1 VNYVTVLYPSRDD
14 AKFDFEYYIKKHVP
28 MVARLLANDIEIC
41 KGISSPMDAP
51 PAFVCTARIR
61 INSIEQF
68 SAAMAQHRDMIMGD
82 IPNYTNID
90 PIIQID
96 EVVT

>member
-14 AKFDFEYYIKKHVP
+14 AKFDFEYYLKKHVP
-28 MVARLLANDIEIC
+28 MVARLLANDIEVC
-41 KGISSPMDAP
+41 KGISSVTEAP

-61 INSIEQF
+61 INSKEQF
-68 SAAMAQHRDMIMGD
+68 SAGMAQHGAVILGD
-82 IPNYTNID
+82 VPNYTNIE

-96 EVVT
+96 EVVP